1 MAVMAAIVATLCFP
15 VAAGLALLACALLD
29 LPIHALVTF
38 GETFNAFAGL
48 SLWWA
53 IGLVPAFGY
62 AAFASS

>member
-15 VAAGLALLACALLD
+15 LAAGFALLACALLGV
-29 LPIHALVTF
+29 PIYSLVTF
-38 GETFNAFAGL
+38 GETFNAFAGV

>member
-15 VAAGLALLACALLD
+15 VAAALALLSCALLGV
-29 LPIHALVTF
+29 PIHTLVTF
-38 GETFNAFAGL
+38 GDTLNAFAGV

-62 AAFASS
+62 AAFAS